1 MKKDGDKILRG
12 KSLGLEKLHRSIV
25 GTDVEGRLNKLY
37 IIIEIYIS
45 IAGAHRALPDV
56 LAMERVLTHPSLVR
70 CLPNL
75 DIRSP
80 AKQMRL
86 WIQQKRVHTRITAL
100 VKALGTPSVT
110 AAQARRL
117 DNLGLGIQELL
128 KLHKDIDNPEEFLT
142 RLKERGVNSKILRE
156 KLVKTLQQFK

>member
-1 MKKDGDKILRG
+1 
-12 KSLGLEKLHRSIV
+12 
-25 GTDVEGRLNKLY
+25 
-37 IIIEIYIS
+37 
-45 IAGAHRALPDV
+45 
-56 LAMERVLTHPSLVR
+56 MERVLTHPSLVR

-117 DNLGLGIQELL
+117 DNLGLGIQELV
-128 KLHKDIDNPEEFLT
+128 KLHKDIGNPEEFLT

>member
-1 MKKDGDKILRG
+1 M
-12 KSLGLEKLHRSIV
+12 
-25 GTDVEGRLNKLY
+25 
-37 IIIEIYIS
+37 
-45 IAGAHRALPDV
+45 
-56 LAMERVLTHPSLVR
+56 
-70 CLPNL
+70 
-75 DIRSP
+75 
-80 AKQMRL
+80 
-86 WIQQKRVHTRITAL
+86 
-100 VKALGTPSVT
+100 T